1 MQPVSDLFTAKA
13 DNFESTMTC
22 HSGNVGFRV
31 PEYQRT
37 YDWSEENI
45 KRLLEDCLN
54 GFYYLSQ
61 SKNESYTFLG
71 TIILVVEKSEHSFDG
86 SSLSVVDGQQRL
98 TTLILLC
105 CALIEELFLRQD
117 EANNFQE
124 PTKSWIKRE
133 VDFIR
138 ERLFDCITGQLRSR
152 GRTAGFPRV
161 VRDPEDN
168 RGFSCS
174 EAEYRSVIAK
184 FLMDFADHYLHGNAA
199 STLEQTDNNSD
210 ACRLFQ
216 NYKYIKEQVELGIYK
231 GDETSDAKRQSDLEH
246 NQIAH
251 KYFENAGLRN
261 LFEKLDTLA
270 DTKEKNC
277 AMSQISSNSDS
288 SGLIRLMLFSHYVL
302 KAVILTRVETNDE
315 DAAFDIFDSLNTT
328 GEPLTA
334 IETFKPRVISFE
346 RENQNPNFS
355 GSDSAKH
362 FERLEENLNQIYPE
376 TDKRQKETKELLVTF
391 ALYLEGHKLPLNL
404 ASQRNYLRSKFD
416 DAANPNLKRQ
426 MVQSLADIA
435 EFRQTYWNR
444 DSIRT
449 LDSIHHNDTS
459 DWLKLCCTFISEMKT
474 SLALPIMARYWRQYK
489 QDKTEDTFADAVK
502 ALTAFLVLRRSITG
516 NTGRIDS
523 DFRKMMETLC
533 IGIDNSNSLL
543 SLDDFK
549 KMLREYLAT
558 PRIGVENKETWV
570 SQVCEVPL
578 ADYSKPLCRFLL
590 FAASNNAMVDQEN
603 PGLLTRDEVIHG
615 DQLSYLNFRKWRDSK
630 YATVEHVAPISISG
644 GG

>member
-1 MQPVSDLFTAKA
+1 MQPVSEIFSATA
-13 DNFESTMTC
+13 DNFESTMNS
-22 HSGNVGFRV
+22 HSGNVGFRI

-37 YDWSEENI
+37 YDWNENNI

-54 GFYYLSQ
+54 GFYYLSRP
-61 SKNESYTFLG
+61 KNEESYTFLG
-71 TIILVVEKSEHSFDG
+71 TIILVSEKSEPSFDG

-105 CALIEELFLRQD
+105 CALSEELLLRQD
-117 EANNFQE
+117 NANNFQE
-124 PTKSWIKRE
+124 PTKSWIKKE
-133 VDFIR
+133 IDFIS
-138 ERLFDCITGQLRSR
+138 ERLFDCIIGQLRSR
-152 GRTAGFPRV
+152 GRTAEFPRV
-161 VRDPEDN
+161 VRIGNDN
-168 RGFSCS
+168 RGFSRS

-184 FLMDFADHYLHGNAA
+184 FLMDFADHYLQGNAV
-199 STLEQTDNNSD
+199 STLGQTDDNSD

-216 NYKYIKEQVELGIYK
+216 NYKYIKEQIELGIYK

-251 KYFENAGLRN
+251 KDFQNAGLRN

-270 DTKEKNC
+270 DQKEKDR
-277 AMSQISSNSDS
+277 AMSQIANNSDS

-404 ASQRNYLRSKFD
+404 AFQRNYLRAKFD
-416 DAANPNLKRQ
+416 EAADPSSKRQ

-449 LDSIHHNDTS
+449 LDSIHNNDTS
-459 DWLKLCCTFISEMKT
+459 DWLKLCCTFISDMRT
-474 SLALPIMARYWRQYK
+474 SLALPIMARYWVQYK
-489 QDKTEDTFADAVK
+489 QDNNEDIFADAVK
-502 ALTAFLVLRRSITG
+502 AITAFLVLQTFNNGYYRR
-516 NTGRIDS
+516 N
-523 DFRKMMETLC
+523 
-533 IGIDNSNSLL
+533 
-543 SLDDFK
+543 
-549 KMLREYLAT
+549 
-558 PRIGVENKETWV
+558 
-570 SQVCEVPL
+570 
-578 ADYSKPLCRFLL
+578 
-590 FAASNNAMVDQEN
+590 
-603 PGLLTRDEVIHG
+603 
-615 DQLSYLNFRKWRDSK
+615 
-630 YATVEHVAPISISG
+630 
-644 GG
+644 